1 MRIGI
6 DFDNTIASYDRLL
19 ADLAVEQGL
28 VAERPTGG
36 KRAIRDLVRE
46 GEDGEIA
53 WQRLQALAFGPR
65 IGGAV
70 MMEGLEP
77 FLTQCRRRDVAV
89 FVVSHKIRFA
99 AKDRDGIDL
108 HEATLG
114 WMEGKGLLSRNG
126 VEISHD
132 RVFFEPTRS
141 EKAARIAAL
150 RCTHF
155 VDDLEE
161 VFDEA
166 GFPEGTDAIL
176 FAPEGSARRT
186 GSWVVCDHW
195 DRVTEHVFAAAH

>member
-89 FVVSHKIRFA
+89 FVVSHKTRFA

-114 WMEGKGLLSRNG
+114 WMEGKGLLSRSG

-186 GSWVVCDHW
+186 GSWVSVIKTNGTVE
-195 DRVTEHVFAAAH
+195 RAS

>member
-89 FVVSHKIRFA
+89 FVVSHKTRFA

-126 VEISHD
+126 VKSLTTGCSSSPRE
-132 RVFFEPTRS
+132 
-141 EKAARIAAL
+141 
-150 RCTHF
+150 
-155 VDDLEE
+155 
-161 VFDEA
+161 
-166 GFPEGTDAIL
+166 
-176 FAPEGSARRT
+176 ARRRP
-186 GSWVVCDHW
+186 G
-195 DRVTEHVFAAAH
+195 FAMHPLRRRPRGGL